1 MLKYGID
8 QGTFGNYLLARAA
21 PSRNQHLRDK
31 VKRLEKE
38 AKELT
43 GTAKVN
49 AINDIK
55 DVYLNKD
62 GTVKHSGISDQAAYD
77 QITEL
82 EKDQNFVNFANEALD
97 PYYNMNKE
105 SISMLRNASMIRE
118 STQLDGV
125 QQGISEYDRMV
136 GAMSKIDL
144 ANTNSDFN
152 FAGSKVKLSDP
163 KYSYSPMQGFEG
175 ETEAFFDAERA
186 WEELGKGQNSSGK
199 GWDQPK
205 SVFLQDGAFGRY
217 AGTKGPNPDSV
228 LANAINQFFD
238 SAIRSHKNEVSQSFG
253 EMFQLMKSIAYPDS
267 EDTYEPNDPEL
278 KIAHGMMSKLPEEQ
292 KKKIKEEFDEIF
304 EQDFQKTAE
313 KNMYTLE
320 TTKDGLDNEIV
331 AKRKKLNAE
340 FKQDPLVFVYRKDG
354 APQFIKFKNTTKG
367 TRMARSM
374 KNLKY
379 ESLPSVLKYFN
390 KITRFMAQ
398 MFTSMNPAFI
408 IPNFFRDLGTAFI
421 HLTEDDKKKL
431 VKDVFKFKNLK
442 WIKSIAQAEL
452 YISQGKDPMKEL
464 NITPTQKLKGQTED
478 QYAQAILKR
487 GNKIEMYAYA
497 KRNGAKI
504 GYVRHDTVPEL
515 IRNIKKETGKSE
527 GATKR
532 RLKNVLSYVDAA
544 NTGVENSVRMST
556 FWAAIK
562 NGYTPQESATM
573 SRNVTV
579 DFNQKGE
586 LTQAFGSLYVFFGAA
601 VNSTHRFMTTLNRR
615 SPAERATLIGGIA
628 TASFL
633 VATFNRLMDDDEDEA
648 VPDYDTISSYKRD
661 TNLIMPIPAGLPGFF
676 NDKKDTGYFSMPLP
690 LGYNLFWSMGQVVA
704 DTFANNYGGIRG
716 GSGVMEGAN
725 RLLESSM
732 NAFNPVGGAS
742 IATIGTPTFVT
753 PIIELWANKNF
764 MGREIRY
771 KDDQFGVPEP
781 GHMQDPK
788 STPAHWNA
796 LSKGLNEF
804 FGGNDVIK
812 GSLSGAFGAKNPLMY
827 DQDSDIKFDIS
838 GNQFK
843 HMFYGYLGGPGQLL
857 DTAFGGLFSAVKGK
871 ASIDNV
877 GQVPIIN
884 RFMRGTTYGS
894 HTRELYYNLRDTV
907 KTAESAVKD
916 AKKISPKAYSL
927 VNNDL
932 RPLLSINSQLKAF
945 EAQKNKFSR
954 LKSKVESA
962 SNLTDAQKT
971 QRIADIEE
979 KELNMMVKVIKK
991 AQSLGIS

>member
-1 MLKYGID
+1 
-8 QGTFGNYLLARAA
+8 
-21 PSRNQHLRDK
+21 
-31 VKRLEKE
+31 
-38 AKELT
+38 
-43 GTAKVN
+43 
-49 AINDIK
+49 
-55 DVYLNKD
+55 
-62 GTVKHSGISDQAAYD
+62 
-77 QITEL
+77 
-82 EKDQNFVNFANEALD
+82 
-97 PYYNMNKE
+97 
-105 SISMLRNASMIRE
+105 
-118 STQLDGV
+118 
-125 QQGISEYDRMV
+125 
-136 GAMSKIDL
+136 
-144 ANTNSDFN
+144 
-152 FAGSKVKLSDP
+152 
-163 KYSYSPMQGFEG
+163 
-175 ETEAFFDAERA
+175 
-186 WEELGKGQNSSGK
+186 
-199 GWDQPK
+199 
-205 SVFLQDGAFGRY
+205 
-217 AGTKGPNPDSV
+217 
-228 LANAINQFFD
+228 
-238 SAIRSHKNEVSQSFG
+238 
-253 EMFQLMKSIAYPDS
+253 
-267 EDTYEPNDPEL
+267 
-278 KIAHGMMSKLPEEQ
+278 
-292 KKKIKEEFDEIF
+292 
-304 EQDFQKTAE
+304 
-313 KNMYTLE
+313 
-320 TTKDGLDNEIV
+320 
-331 AKRKKLNAE
+331 
-340 FKQDPLVFVYRKDG
+340 
-354 APQFIKFKNTTKG
+354 
-367 TRMARSM
+367 
-374 KNLKY
+374 
-379 ESLPSVLKYFN
+379 
-390 KITRFMAQ
+390 
-398 MFTSMNPAFI
+398 
-408 IPNFFRDLGTAFI
+408 
-421 HLTEDDKKKL
+421 
-431 VKDVFKFKNLK
+431 
-442 WIKSIAQAEL
+442 
-452 YISQGKDPMKEL
+452 
-464 NITPTQKLKGQTED
+464 
-478 QYAQAILKR
+478 
-487 GNKIEMYAYA
+487 
-497 KRNGAKI
+497 
-504 GYVRHDTVPEL
+504 
-515 IRNIKKETGKSE
+515 
-527 GATKR
+527 
-532 RLKNVLSYVDAA
+532 
-544 NTGVENSVRMST
+544 MST

-562 NGYTPQESATM
+562 NGYNPQESATM
-573 SRNVTV
+573 SRNITV

-615 SPAERATLIGGIA
+615 SPAEQKLLIAGIA
-628 TASFL
+628 TASFV
-633 VATFNRLMDDDEDEA
+633 VAMFNRLLDDDEDEA

-812 GSLSGAFGAKNPLMY
+812 GSLSGAFGSKNPLMY

-843 HMFYGYLGGPGQLL
+843 HMVYGYLGGPGQLL